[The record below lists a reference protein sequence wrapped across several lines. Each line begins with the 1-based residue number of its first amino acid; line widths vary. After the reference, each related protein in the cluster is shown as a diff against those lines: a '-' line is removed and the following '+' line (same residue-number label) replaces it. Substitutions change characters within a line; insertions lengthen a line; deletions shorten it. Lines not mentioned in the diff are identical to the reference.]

1 MKRILFSL
9 CALLLVGRV
18 AADEG
23 MWLVH
28 LLEQVYP
35 EMRERGL
42 RLRPEEIFGG
52 SEPSLCDA
60 VVAVDG
66 GLGTGSMISDQG
78 LMITNHHVAFGDI
91 CALSTAEHN
100 YREEGFW
107 ARSREEELP
116 VKGKTVWFLRDVEEV
131 TAEAQAYRD
140 ELQRAGRWGVMGSR
154 KLAGEMERRH
164 AREGLEASCVAMWG
178 GRAYWL
184 FYYEIYTDVRLVGA
198 PPVRIGAFGG
208 ETDNWSWPQHK
219 GDFALY
225 RVYGD
230 ADGRP
235 AAYSEENVPIRPR
248 RVLSVSTC
256 GIEEGDFAMVIGY
269 PGRTHRYGSSFAAEE
284 KRAVK
289 NPIVERCRHDR
300 MEIIRRRMEADPAV
314 RMAYSDSYFNLSNYA
329 DYARWE
335 NICLRRYDVRSHR
348 ADEEREIERWIAADS
363 ARAARYGTL
372 IADLKRGYEARREA
386 VAVRTW
392 FQESWLGPSQALIA
406 ANRIA
411 SALARRD
418 PADTLRA
425 GDALFDRLAA
435 AGRPLAR
442 DYDAQTD
449 RELLVR
455 CVRHFTDN
463 VPRSMWGDR
472 LSAEYDRCAGDA
484 GQLAAEA
491 FDGSFCRDAASYEHR
506 FAEACTVDE
515 LLRDPLVALAGSVS
529 IQQFARI
536 VQEAERQAGEE
547 VDSLENRYRR
557 LQYAFREAAGRP
569 QYPDA
574 NSTMRLTFGRVKGLA
589 PADGVHCS
597 WRSTPRG
604 YVEKHD
610 PESYDF
616 RVDDRMRGMIDR
628 CEWGRWCP
636 RRGDM
641 TVNFL
646 TDNDITGGNS
656 GSPVLNGRGELVGLA
671 FDGNRE
677 SMAGDLWFHPEE
689 ARTVSVDIRFVMWV
703 IEKYA
708 GAEGLLSEIRFAD
721 RGRQGASPAGRK
733 AGRRGEC
740 HSACRR

>member
-1 MKRILFSL
+1 MKRILLTL
-9 CALLLVGRV
+9 CALLLVGRA

-23 MWLVH
+23 MWLVN
-28 LLEQVYP
+28 LLKQVYP
-35 EMRERGL
+35 AMRGRGL
-42 RLRPEEIFGG
+42 KMKPGEIFGG
-52 SEPSLCDA
+52 PESLCDA
-60 VVAVDG
+60 VVAIDG
-66 GLGTGSMISDQG
+66 GLGTGSMISEEG

-107 ARSREEELP
+107 ARSRGEELP

-140 ELQRAGRWGVMGSR
+140 ELQRTGRWGIMGSR

-164 AREGLEASCVAMWG
+164 ARKGLEASCVAMWG
-178 GRAYWL
+178 GRSYWL
-184 FYYEIYTDVRLVGA
+184 FHYEVYTDVRLVGA

-219 GDFALY
+219 GDCALY

-230 ADGRP
+230 AEGRP
-235 AAYSEENVPIRPR
+235 ADYAPGNVPIRPR
-248 RVLSVSTC
+248 RVLSVSTR
-256 GIEEGDFAMVIGY
+256 GVGEGDFAMVIGF

-284 KRAVK
+284 KRTVR

-300 MEIIRRRMEADPAV
+300 MEIIRRRMEADPEV

-348 ADEEREIERWIAADS
+348 ADEERAIEQWIAADPD
-363 ARAARYGTL
+363 RAARYGTL
-372 IADLKRGYEARREA
+372 IADLERGYAARRDA
-386 VAVRTW
+386 MKVRTW

-411 SALARRD
+411 SALAKLD
-418 PADTLRA
+418 PADTLKP
-425 GDALFDRLAA
+425 GSPLFSRLASG
-435 AGRPLAR
+435 GRPLSGN
-442 DYDAQTD
+442 YDAQTD
-449 RELLVR
+449 RELLIR

-463 VPRSMWGDR
+463 VPRSMWGDA
-472 LSAEYDRCAGDA
+472 LSGAFDRFGGDA
-484 GQLAAEA
+484 GLLAAEA
-491 FDGSFCRDAASYEHR
+491 FDGSFCRDASSYGTR
-506 FAEACTVDE
+506 FAGECTVGD
-515 LLRDPLVALAGSVS
+515 LQRDPLVELAGSVG
-529 IQQFARI
+529 IPQFASA
-536 VQEAERQAGEE
+536 VAQAELGAGVDVDALE
-547 VDSLENRYRR
+547 VSYRS
-557 LQYAFREAAGRP
+557 LQYDYREAQGMP

-574 NSTMRLTFGRVKGLA
+574 NSTMRLTFGRVVGLD
-589 PADGVHCS
+589 PADGVRCG
-597 WRSTPRG
+597 WRSTPCG
-604 YVEKHD
+604 YAEKHD
-610 PESYDF
+610 PDNYDF
-616 RVDDRMRGMIDR
+616 RVDDRMRGLIAKRD
-628 CEWGRWCP
+628 WGCWCH
-636 RRGDM
+636 RGDM

-656 GSPVLNGRGELVGLA
+656 GSPVLNGRGELIGLA

-677 SMAGDLWFHPEE
+677 SMAGDLWFHPRA

-708 GAEGLLSEIRFAD
+708 GAGELLQEIRFAEKG
-721 RGRQGASPAGRK
+721 GR
-733 AGRRGEC
+733 
-740 HSACRR
+740 

>member
-1 MKRILFSL
+1 MKRILLTL
-9 CALLLVGRV
+9 CALLLVGRA

-23 MWLVH
+23 MWLVN
-28 LLEQVYP
+28 LLKQVYP

-42 RLRPEEIFGG
+42 KMKPGEIFGG
-52 SEPSLCDA
+52 PESLCDA
-60 VVAVDG
+60 VVAIDG
-66 GLGTGSMISDQG
+66 GMGTGSMISEEG

-107 ARSREEELP
+107 ARSRGEELP

-140 ELQRAGRWGVMGSR
+140 ELQRTGRWGIMGSR

-178 GRAYWL
+178 GRSYWL
-184 FYYEIYTDVRLVGA
+184 FHYEVYTDVRLVGA
-198 PPVRIGAFGG
+198 PPARIGAFGG

-225 RVYGD
+225 RIYGN
-230 ADGRP
+230 AEGRP
-235 AAYSEENVPIRPR
+235 AAYAPENVPIRPR
-248 RVLSVSTC
+248 RVLSVSTR
-256 GIEEGDFAMVIGY
+256 GIGEGDFAMVIGF
-269 PGRTHRYGSSFAAEE
+269 PGRTHRYGSSFVAEE
-284 KRAVK
+284 KRTVK
-289 NPIVERCRHDR
+289 NPIVEQCRHDR

-348 ADEEREIERWIAADS
+348 ADEERAIGQWIAADPD
-363 ARAARYGTL
+363 RAARYGTL
-372 IADLKRGYEARREA
+372 IADLERGYAARRDA
-386 VAVRTW
+386 MKVRTW

-411 SALARRD
+411 SALAKLD
-418 PADTLRA
+418 PADTLKV
-425 GDALFDRLAA
+425 GSPLFKRLASG
-435 AGRPLAR
+435 GRPLAGN
-442 DYDAQTD
+442 YDAQTD

-455 CVRHFTDN
+455 CARHFTDN
-463 VPRSMWGDR
+463 VPRSMWGEALAAAFDR
-472 LSAEYDRCAGDA
+472 FGGDT
-484 GQLAAEA
+484 GRLAAEA
-491 FDGSFCRDAASYEHR
+491 FDNSFCRDAESYRAR
-506 FAEACTVDE
+506 FAGACTVAE
-515 LLRDPLVALAGSVS
+515 LQRDPLVVLAGSVG
-529 IQQFARI
+529 IPQFASA
-536 VQEAERQAGEE
+536 VEQVEKEAG
-547 VDSLENRYRR
+547 VDVDALEAVYRS
-557 LQYAFREAAGRP
+557 LQYDYREAQGTP

-574 NSTMRLTFGRVKGLA
+574 NSTMRLTFGRVVGLA
-589 PADGVHCS
+589 PADGVRCG
-597 WRSTPRG
+597 WRSTPCG
-604 YVEKHD
+604 YTEKHD
-610 PESYDF
+610 PENYDF
-616 RVDDRMRGMIDR
+616 RVDDRMRGLIAKRD
-628 CEWGRWCP
+628 WGCWCG
-636 RRGDM
+636 RSGM

-656 GSPVLNGRGELVGLA
+656 GSPVLNGRGELIGLA

-677 SMAGDLWFHPEE
+677 SMAGDLWFHPEA

-708 GAEGLLSEIRFAD
+708 GAGELLQEIRFAE
-721 RGRQGASPAGRK
+721 K
-733 AGRRGEC
+733 GRR
-740 HSACRR
+740 